1 MTDSGAYGATNP
13 GSGTGMLTPAQWC
26 EHNSWQLPNGVLF
39 SAEAAANNP
48 ALKPAGYRSALDIA
62 EMLNGAD
69 GKKPTPEQVRM
80 IEAGPAPTLVIAGAG
95 SGKTA
100 TMVDRVIWLV
110 DNGFVRPEEVLGVT
124 FTRKAATELR
134 SRMRAG
140 LNTLRRSRRVAPS
153 DEELREGIA
162 DPTVLTYHSYANN
175 LVKEY
180 GLRLAWSRT
189 RRCLAMRRSG
199 SLPRRLC
206 STGRGSF
213 PSIRT
218 ACRSLRRP

>member
-1 MTDSGAYGATNP
+1 MTDSGAHSADMYSATNP
-13 GSGTGMLTPAQWC
+13 GSAPGAGMLTPAQWC

-39 SAEAAANNP
+39 SAEAAANDP

-140 LNTLRRSRRVAPS
+140 LNTLRRSRRVAPT

-175 LVKEY
+175 LV
-180 GLRLAWSRT
+180 
-189 RRCLAMRRSG
+189 
-199 SLPRRLC
+199 
-206 STGRGSF
+206 
-213 PSIRT
+213 
-218 ACRSLRRP
+218 